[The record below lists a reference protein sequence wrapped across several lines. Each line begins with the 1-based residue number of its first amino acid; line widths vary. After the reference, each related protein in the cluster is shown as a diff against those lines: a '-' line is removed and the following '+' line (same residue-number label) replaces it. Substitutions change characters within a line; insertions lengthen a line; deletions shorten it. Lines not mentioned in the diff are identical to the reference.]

1 MELFY
6 YCDRVITDNVNPQLP
21 VAEIQELNSQMSCN
35 LFASDDESE
44 LYFEDDGTLWPVH
57 MSVVDEMEMF
67 MRDAECE
74 AW

>member
-21 VAEIQELNSQMSCN
+21 VAEIAELNQQMGCN
-35 LFASDDESE
+35 LYVSDEDEMWLNAEQLPEHISI
-44 LYFEDDGTLWPVH
+44 
-57 MSVVDEMEMF
+57 VDEMEMF

>member
-21 VAEIQELNSQMSCN
+21 VAEIKELNAVMQCN
-35 LFASDDESE
+35 LEFSDESE
-44 LYFEDDGTLWPVH
+44 DYLNAEDTLPEH
-57 MSVVDEMEMF
+57 ISIVDEMEMF

-74 AW
+74 AYND